1 MPITLI
7 AGGTGLIGKRLCEIL
22 AKAGHEVRLLSRSGN
37 TAGPYPTFAWDPE
50 KNVLDRQA
58 LEQVDYVIN
67 LSGAGI
73 ADKPWTP
80 ARKKLI
86 IDSRVKGNLLL
97 RQELAALPQPPKAF
111 VSSAAVGYYGM
122 VEGNAWVDES
132 HAPGQGFLPESCVAW
147 EGSIR
152 AMTSTGIRTVGLRV
166 GVVLAKTG
174 GALPK
179 LVQPFKFGVAP
190 YFGNGQVWMPWIAL
204 DDVCRMF
211 QFALEN
217 EHINGMYNA
226 VAPYPARNIE
236 LVETALSV
244 LGSKAIKVPT
254 PPFAL
259 RLALGEMADVVLTGA
274 RVSAQK
280 IADEGFEWE
289 YRELEKALLG
299 VLKQ

>member
-37 TAGPYPTFAWDPE
+37 AAGPYPAFAWYPE
-50 KNVLDRQA
+50 KNVLDPQA

-132 HAPGQGFLPESCVAW
+132 HAPGKGFLPESCVAW

-152 AMTSTGIRTVGLRV
+152 AMTNTGIRTVGLRV

-217 EHINGMYNA
+217 ESMQGMYNA
-226 VAPYPARNIE
+226 VAPHPARNIE

-259 RLALGEMADVVLTGA
+259 RIALGEMADVVLTGA
-274 RVSAQK
+274 KASAQK
-280 IADEGFEWE
+280 MADEGFEWE
-289 YRELEKALLG
+289 YQELRGALEA
-299 VLKQ
+299 VLSS

>member
-7 AGGTGLIGKRLCEIL
+7 AGGTGLIGKRLCELL
-22 AKAGHEVRLLSRSGN
+22 ADTGHEVRVLSRTNN
-37 TAGPYPTFAWDPE
+37 TAGPYATFAWDPE
-50 KNVLDRQA
+50 KNVLDQKA
-58 LEQVDYVIN
+58 LKQVDYVIN

-97 RQELAALPQPPKAF
+97 RQELAALSQPPKAF

-132 HAPGQGFLPESCVAW
+132 HPAGQGFLPESCVAW

-152 AMTSTGIRTVGLRV
+152 AVANTGIRTVGLRV

-179 LVQPFKFGVAP
+179 LIQPFRFGAAP

-217 EHINGMYNA
+217 ESIQGIYNA
-226 VAPYPARNIE
+226 VAPHPARNLE

-274 RVSAQK
+274 KVSAQRM
-280 IADEGFEWE
+280 ADEGFEWE
-289 YRELEKALLG
+289 YRELRAALEAALLR
-299 VLKQ
+299 